1 MHRTPESLM
10 GGFLVLAAVAL
21 FVAGMVLR
29 LMSSPWSGGW
39 ITEVTI
45 YVTAWALLISAAGGV
60 AEKEHV
66 RADFFLRLVGP
77 RLRHS
82 ADLLA
87 AGAGLAFCLAMAWFG
102 WKVVQFAM
110 AWDERG
116 PSFLQI
122 PTAWF
127 YAALPVSML
136 ACSIRYLLE
145 ILALV
150 RGGPDRSDA

>member
-1 MHRTPESLM
+1 MQRSLESLI
-10 GGFLVLAAVAL
+10 GGFLVLTAILL
-21 FVAGMVLR
+21 FIAGMFLR
-29 LMSSPWSGGW
+29 LMSSPLSGGW

-45 YVTAWALLISAAGGV
+45 YITAWALLISAAGAV
-60 AEKEHV
+60 AEREHV

-77 RLRHS
+77 RMRHA
-82 ADLLA
+82 ADILA
-87 AGAGLAFCLAMAWFG
+87 AAAGLAFCAALAWFG
-102 WKVVQFAM
+102 FKVVQFAL

-145 ILALV
+145 LVALI
-150 RGGPDRSDA
+150 RGEPGRKAF

>member
-1 MHRTPESLM
+1 MQKSPESLI
-10 GGFLVLAAVAL
+10 GGFLVLTAVLL
-21 FVAGMVLR
+21 FVAGMFLR
-29 LMSSPWSGGW
+29 LMSSPLSGGW

-66 RADFFLRLVGP
+66 RADFFLRLIGP
-77 RLRHS
+77 RLRHA

-87 AGAGLAFCLAMAWFG
+87 AVAGLAFCVALAWFG
-102 WKVVQFAM
+102 WKVVQFAL

-145 ILALV
+145 ILALI
-150 RGGPDRSDA
+150 RGGPDRSDS